1 MSRILVICNTPF
13 QFVVAAHILSLYYER
28 YEVDLVVSDQFRD
41 SERVVDNARNS
52 GFFHNIYY
60 IHNAAHKRGNRLKR
74 FADFIRR
81 IVASVKMAS
90 EIGRTHYDDVLFSN
104 IQIFTK
110 ILVSKLR
117 KNNPTCRIHIAEEGL
132 GTYSKLYGASDAPTT
147 LYRKY
152 IDKQGI
158 FAKLSTLYLFHPQ
171 FLSWEFP
178 SEKICK
184 LPLLSSENA
193 PFMNMLNTLFNY
205 AECKDEYDKK
215 VIFFEESYY
224 VEGESVPDIQIVE
237 QIAQKIG
244 KENVMI
250 KVHPRNP
257 INRFRQLGYKTNT
270 DSFIPWELIV
280 LNQDMREKIFVTIAS
295 GAAINPYLYIGMP
308 IRSYSLLN
316 CLEQRPGIMKTSV
329 GDIMLKAYMT
339 YPKYL
344 IAPASMDEFLKQ
356 LC

>member
-1 MSRILVICNTPF
+1 MPRILVICNTPF
-13 QFVVAAHILSLYYER
+13 QFVVAAHVLSLYYEK
-28 YEVDLVVSDQFRD
+28 YEVDIVISNQFRD
-41 SERVVDNARNS
+41 SERVVENARNS
-52 GFFHNIYY
+52 GLFHNVYY
-60 IHNAAHKRGNRLKR
+60 IRNAANKRGNRLKR

-81 IVASVKMAS
+81 IIVSVHVASK
-90 EIGRTHYDDVLFSN
+90 IGRIHYDDVLFSN
-104 IQIFTK
+104 IQVFTK
-110 ILVSKLR
+110 ILISKLR
-117 KNNPTCRIHIAEEGL
+117 KKNPVCRIHIAEEGL

-152 IDKQGI
+152 IDRQGV

-171 FLSWEFP
+171 FLSWEF
-178 SEKICK
+178 SAEKICK
-184 LPLLSSENA
+184 LPLLSSENT

-205 AECKDEYDKK
+205 DECKDNYDKK

-224 VEGESVPDIQIVE
+224 VEGEHVPDIQIVE
-237 QIAQKIG
+237 QIAQKTS
-244 KENVMI
+244 KDNVMI

-257 INRFRQLGYKTNT
+257 INRFKQLGYKTNT

-280 LNQDMREKIFVTIAS
+280 LNQDMRDKIFVTIAS
-295 GAAINPYLYIGMP
+295 GAAINPYLYIGLP

-339 YPKYL
+339 YPNYL
-344 IAPASMDEFLKQ
+344 KAPASMEEFLNE